1 MRINKLAVA
10 LLVIFLFIG
19 CEGKQAKA
27 PAPAPSEEETNISTD
42 QKIMAFSLSGFE
54 KTGKK
59 KWEVQGRSADIMSE
73 VVNLTDVVA
82 KAYGDEIDMTLT
94 ADEGTFDRTTND
106 AHFQSNVVVTGTNG
120 TKMTT
125 DAIEWNNAQQ
135 KVYTDKPVEM
145 KSETKVVGDDGTETK
160 VPTTITCDGPMEID
174 YGKNFAVFNK
184 NVKVNDERGQLFC
197 DTATAYYDAKTRQVS
212 KIIARGN
219 VKIVRGGSWTYSD
232 EATYLAPEQK
242 VILTGSP
249 KVMIY
254 PEQAKAAQK

>member
-1 MRINKLAVA
+1 MNKIAIA
-10 LLVIFLFIG
+10 LLVIFLFTG
-19 CEGKQAKA
+19 CEGKKAKT
-27 PAPAPSEEETNISTD
+27 PLPPEEEAGISTD
-42 QKIMAFSLSGFE
+42 QKMMAFSLSGFE

-59 KWEVQGRSADIMSE
+59 KWEVQGRSADIVSE

-82 KAYGDEIDMTLT
+82 KAYGDQSDMTLT
-94 ADEGTFDRTTND
+94 ADKGSFNRATND
-106 AHFQSNVVVTGTNG
+106 AHFESNVVVTGNNG

-125 DAIEWNNAQQ
+125 DALDWKNAEQ
-135 KVYTDKPVEM
+135 KVVTDKPVEM
-145 KSETKVVGDDGTETK
+145 KSDVKSLKDDGAEMKT
-160 VPTTITCDGPMEID
+160 PTVITCDGPMEID
-174 YGKNFAVFNK
+174 YGKNYAVFNT

-212 KIIARGN
+212 KIIAKGN
-219 VKIVRGGSWTYSD
+219 VKIVRAGSWTYSD

-249 KVMIY
+249 RVVMY